1 MRKSRD
7 LELGPFLNSL
17 SVIVPS
23 YQRDYVWGDVQIY
36 DLLKEIDYIF
46 DNKKVNLEHIVPIN
60 YNESYEIPEEEYDL
74 YIHSLGN
81 MTLLNESANKTIK
94 DSNWSEKKEAYK
106 ELNISITK
114 KLSEQESFT
123 KEDIIK
129 RTDAL
134 LDEFLKILS
143 SLLEEK

>member
-1 MRKSRD
+1 MI
-7 LELGPFLNSL
+7 ENSK
-17 SVIVPS
+17 
-23 YQRDYVWGDVQIY
+23 
-36 DLLKEIDYIF
+36 LKEMQLITS
-46 DNKKVNLEHIVPIN
+46 NKKVNLEHIVPIN
-60 YNESYEIPEEEYDL
+60 YNESYKISEEEYDL

-94 DSNWSEKKEAYK
+94 DSNWNEKKEAYK
-106 ELNISITK
+106 ESNIFITK